1 MNAIVFD
8 DSTSP
13 HFRPLNASQDHAI
26 LEEIVKK
33 PVSPDTVAEDMEGE
47 KNFFLDQ
54 IPEDSNQ
61 KLRF

>member
-47 KNFFLDQ
+47 KNFFLDH
-54 IPEDSNQ
+54 IPEDSHH

>member
-13 HFRPLNASQDHAI
+13 HFRPLNAVKDDQI

-33 PVSPDTVAEDMEGE
+33 PVSPDTVIDGMEGAT
-47 KNFFLDQ
+47 NLFLHQ
-54 IPEDSNQ
+54 IPEDE
-61 KLRF
+61 